1 MQWSEQVSR
10 PIDIFICICIK
21 AICQRILS
29 QNSVYQFYYFLLFF
43 FKHLYTVLVEILLD
57 FRFRF
62 LHNFVLR
69 LQLILDQKSLCSG
82 MRKFLAR
89 QSFLFLYVYTKA
101 RFYKSFNSTSI
112 YYLMILFINCTVFFL
127 LLLCIYYIMY
137 IICQLKFF

>member
-1 MQWSEQVSR
+1 MSKNFKLEQCLLV
-10 PIDIFICICIK
+10 
-21 AICQRILS
+21 
-29 QNSVYQFYYFLLFF
+29 LLFSFIF

-89 QSFLFLYVYTKA
+89 QSFLFLHVYTKA

-112 YYLMILFINCTVFFL
+112 YYLMILFINCTVFFTF
-127 LLLCIYYIMY
+127 LCIYYIIY
-137 IICQLKFF
+137 IICQLKFFQITDLDLFQDDLY

>member
-1 MQWSEQVSR
+1 MSKNFKLEQCLLV
-10 PIDIFICICIK
+10 
-21 AICQRILS
+21 
-29 QNSVYQFYYFLLFF
+29 LLFSFIF

-89 QSFLFLYVYTKA
+89 QSFLFLHVYTKA

-112 YYLMILFINCTVFFL
+112 YYLMILFINCTVFFFTF
-127 LLLCIYYIMY
+127 LCIYYIIY
-137 IICQLKFF
+137 IICQLKFFQITDLDLFQDDLY